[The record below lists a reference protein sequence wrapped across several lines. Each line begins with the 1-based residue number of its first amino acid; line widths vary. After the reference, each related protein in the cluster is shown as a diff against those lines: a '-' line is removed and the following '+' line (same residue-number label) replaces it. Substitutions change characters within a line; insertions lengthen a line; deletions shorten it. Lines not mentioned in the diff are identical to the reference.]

1 MLAETSPEI
10 RELQFRLAKLPS
22 LGPRSA
28 RRILLSLLEN
38 PEAKLWP
45 LVNALQ
51 NAAENIKTCQS
62 CGNLDTQD
70 PCFICSNPK
79 RDGGVICVVESVG
92 DLWTLE
98 RTGLHK
104 GLYQVLGGCLSAL
117 GGRRPQDLNLAG
129 LLGRIER
136 QEVKEII
143 LALPATLEGGN
154 TTHWLHHQVKDTDI
168 RVTRLGQGVPAGG
181 SVEVLD
187 DGTLASALLSRCQ
200 INS

>member
-1 MLAETSPEI
+1 M

-45 LVNALQ
+45 LIHALQ
-51 NAAENIKTCQS
+51 DAAEKIKTCAS

-70 PCFICSNPK
+70 PCYICQNPK
-79 RDGGVICVVESVG
+79 RDSSIICVVESVG
-92 DLWTLE
+92 DLWTFE

-104 GLYQVLGGCLSAL
+104 GLYQVIGGCLSAL
-117 GGRRPQDLNLAG
+117 GGRRPQDLNLKG
-129 LLGRIER
+129 LLDRIAR
-136 QEVKEII
+136 HEVKEII

-154 TTHWLHHQVKDTDI
+154 TVHWLHHQVKDTDI

-181 SVEVLD
+181 SVEILD

-200 INS
+200 IENRSRNDKE